1 MDSRVRRDA
10 LIAPHRWLNLAFF
23 GLIAVMAAHESE
35 HFAQVVQ
42 KDGTLERCPED
53 CRGLLGFVFDVEWVH
68 FAYNTSI
75 LIALVFFYLA
85 YGMWKPKW
93 REVAAWPWWS
103 MTLGIFGV
111 QLYHVVEHTAKL
123 EQWLTNGHVSPT
135 PGLLGKEVN
144 PPIGHQFSL
153 IELHFIFNTIVFVL
167 VVAAYFG
174 FGYHRHIVIRPRRV
188 PAWAPA
194 VVVAVPLLFA
204 SAVAYATATPEIHL
218 SRGEHRG
225 PLLIDK
231 ARKLIGEDGAVVRG
245 GIRITASGVT
255 VRNVTVIGGEHG
267 IEIDG
272 AKGVVLERVR
282 VIGAELDGISLRRS
296 NARIRKC
303 VIESRGR
310 YAQGIDV
317 SFAIDLPPTVI
328 AGCRISG
335 GQEGIVT
342 HSAMVDVRNNKISGT
357 TLRGITMTEMSM
369 GMVHGNQVKDALGI
383 GIYCGDYSECEI
395 ERNSVQ
401 GTRPD
406 MKSGDLLREG
416 VGILAL
422 LHAHAELK
430 DNDVASNPK
439 PVSSFGYAYVTDE

>member
-1 MDSRVRRDA
+1 MDRRRTDA
-10 LIAPHRWLNLAFF
+10 LIAPHRRLNVAFF
-23 GLIAVMAAHESE
+23 VLLAVMAAHESE
-35 HFAQVVQ
+35 HFAQVVE
-42 KDGTLERCPED
+42 KDVTLERCPED

-75 LIALVFFYLA
+75 LVALVFFYFA

-93 REVAAWPWWS
+93 REAAAWPWWT
-103 MTLGIFGV
+103 MTTAIFVV

-144 PPIGHQFSL
+144 PPLGHQFSL
-153 IELHFIFNTIVFVL
+153 IELHFLFNTIVFVL

-174 FGYHRHIVIRPRRV
+174 FGFHRHILDPLRV

-194 VVVAVPLLFA
+194 AVVALPLLFA
-204 SAVAYATATPEIHL
+204 SALAYAWQVPTIHL
-218 SRGEHRG
+218 SAGVHQG
-225 PLLIDK
+225 PLVLDK
-231 ARKLIGEDGAVVRG
+231 ARKLVGDDGAVVRG
-245 GIRITASGVT
+245 GIRVTASGVT
-255 VRNVTVIGGEHG
+255 IRNVTVIGGRHG
-267 IEIDG
+267 IEIVG
-272 AKGVVLERVR
+272 AKGVVLDHVH
-282 VIGAELDGISLRRS
+282 VIGAKLDGISLRRS

-317 SFAIDLPPTVI
+317 SFAIDMPPTVI
-328 AGCRISG
+328 AGCKITG

-342 HSAMVDVRNNKISGT
+342 HSAMIDLKNNKISNT
-357 TLRGITMTEMSM
+357 TLRGITVTEMSM
-369 GMVHGNQVKDALGI
+369 GMVHGNSVKNALGV

-395 ERNSVQ
+395 EHNTVT

-406 MKSGDLLREG
+406 PASGDLLREG

-422 LHAHAELK
+422 LHAHAKLGQ
-430 DNDVASNPK
+430 NDVGDNPK
-439 PVSSFGYAYVTDE
+439 PVSSFGFAHITSDG

>member
-1 MDSRVRRDA
+1 VNRVRIDA
-10 LIAPHRWLNLAFF
+10 LIAPHRRLNLVFF
-23 GLIAVMAAHESE
+23 ALIGVMAFHEAE

-53 CRGLLGFVFDVEWVH
+53 CRGLLGFIFDIEWVH
-68 FAYNTSI
+68 FAYNGSI
-75 LIALVFFYLA
+75 LVALVFLYLA
-85 YGMWKPKW
+85 YRMWEPRW
-93 REVAAWPWWS
+93 RQRAAWPWWAL
-103 MTLGIFGV
+103 TGAIFVV
-111 QLYHVVEHTAKL
+111 QLYHVVEHSAKL
-123 EQWLTNGHVSPT
+123 QQWFANGRMSPT

-144 PPIGHQFSL
+144 PPLGRDFSL
-153 IELHFIFNTIVFVL
+153 IELHFGFNTVVFVL

-174 FGYHRHIVIRPRRV
+174 FGFHRHIVVPRRV
-188 PAWAPA
+188 PGWAPA
-194 VVVAVPLLFA
+194 LVVALPLLFA
-204 SAVAYATATPEIHL
+204 SALAYATATPTIHL
-218 SRGEHRG
+218 SAGEHQG

-231 ARKLIGEDGAVVRG
+231 ARKVIGEDGAVVRG

-255 VRNVTVIGGEHG
+255 VRNVTVVGGQHG

-272 AKGVVLERVR
+272 ARGVVLDRVR
-282 VIGAELDGISLRRS
+282 VIGAELDGISLRRA

-317 SFAIDLPPTVI
+317 SFSIDLPPTLI
-328 AGCRISG
+328 AGCRITG

-342 HSAMVDVRNNKISGT
+342 HSAMVDVRNNKVSGT

-369 GMVHGNQVKDALGI
+369 GMVHGNQVDDALGI
-383 GIYCGDYSECEI
+383 GIYCGDYSHCEI
-395 ERNSVQ
+395 ERNRVT

-406 MKSGDLLREG
+406 LASGDLLREG

-422 LHAHAELK
+422 FHAHAELK
-430 DNDVASNPK
+430 HNDVGNNPK
-439 PVSSFGYAYVTDE
+439 PLSSFAYSRITSDE